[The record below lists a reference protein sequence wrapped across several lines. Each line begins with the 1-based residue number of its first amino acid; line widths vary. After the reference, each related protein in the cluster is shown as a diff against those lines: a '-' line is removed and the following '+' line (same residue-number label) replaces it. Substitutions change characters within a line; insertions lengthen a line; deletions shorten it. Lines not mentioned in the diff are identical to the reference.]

1 MSDTPDDTRHRLLEA
16 AGEIFGEKGFQAAT
30 VREICSRAGANL
42 AAVNYHFGDKRRL
55 YIEAVRQAHPRGT
68 DAPPPDWPP
77 GTPPAV
83 KLRDFIT
90 QTLVHVLDQ
99 QQQPAWHAQ
108 LMLREM
114 FAPTEACAALVEAN
128 IRPRAEL
135 LGRIID
141 ELVPTETTLP
151 DRHLIVFSIIGQC
164 LFFNSRNQIAVLLV
178 GDEEHRTYTIARLA
192 DHITRFS
199 LAAVGHQ
206 EPSVR
211 RSTKVAP

>member
-1 MSDTPDDTRHRLLEA
+1 MSGTPDDTRHRLLEA

-30 VREICSRAGANL
+30 VREICNRAGANP

-55 YIEAVRQAHPRGT
+55 YIEAVRQAHPRGA
-68 DAPPPDWPP
+68 DEPPPDWPP

-90 QTLVHVLDQ
+90 QTVTHVLDE
-99 QQQPAWHAQ
+99 QQPAWHAQ

-141 ELVPTETTLP
+141 ELVPKETSTT
-151 DRHLIVFSIIGQC
+151 DRHLIAFSIIGQC
-164 LFFNSRNQIAVLLV
+164 LFFNSRNQIVVLLV

-199 LAAVGHQ
+199 LAALGHH
-206 EPSVR
+206 EPSTC